1 MSKTRKFFA
10 KLKNKY
16 RLVLINDS
24 TFAES
29 FSIRLTP
36 INVLMLFSSLTLFFI
51 VLTFLAFSYTP
62 ARHLLPVSGKSGAN
76 ADWIELNQKLEDV
89 KRQLENKQVKLD
101 ALEKILSGEEDK
113 LDTTSAIKPDMKKLP
128 GS

>member
-62 ARHLLPVSGKSGAN
+62 ARHLLPASGKAGAN

-101 ALEKILSGEEDK
+101 ALEKILGGEEDK

-128 GS
+128 GN

>member
-1 MSKTRKFFA
+1 MSKTRKFLA

-36 INVLMLFSSLTLFFI
+36 INVLMLFSSMMVFFI
-51 VLTFLAFSYTP
+51 VLFFLTFSYTP
-62 ARHLLPVSGKSGAN
+62 VRYLLPYDAKAGGKS
-76 ADWIELNQKLEDV
+76 DWTELNQQLEDL
-89 KRQLENKQVKLD
+89 KRQLDNRRIKEE
-101 ALEKILSGEEDK
+101 ALEKILSGQENL
-113 LDTTSAIKPDMKKLP
+113 LDTVSTKKPDMKKLP
-128 GS
+128 GG

>member
-62 ARHLLPVSGKSGAN
+62 ARHLLPNSGKPGAN
-76 ADWIELNQKLEDV
+76 ADWMELNQKLEDT
-89 KRQLENKQVKLD
+89 KRQLENKQLKED

-113 LDTTSAIKPDMKKLP
+113 LDTTSTIKPDMKKLP